1 VISSPAVI
9 FEEEFSIPAGVS
21 DLDLFRRW
29 TWDETFPER
38 GRIDYLAGTV
48 EVDLS
53 PEDLYTHGVVKTA
66 ITARLYPLIVDT
78 DRGCLFSDSTRVVSP
93 SARLSVEPDVVA
105 VLWGSLRQGRVRE
118 VPSTKAQEG
127 RFIELEGAPDLV
139 VEIVS
144 DSSERKD
151 RERLPRLYAAAGV
164 PELWLVDSRG
174 MDLDFEIYTLGSTGY
189 THQPTDSEG
198 WSDSPLL
205 GRRVRLVRRLNELSR
220 WVYDSETVK
229 ERNG

>member
-1 VISSPAVI
+1 MVPSPAVI
-9 FEEEFSIPAGVS
+9 FEEDLIIPAGVS

-29 TWDETFPER
+29 TRNESFPEH

-66 ITARLYPLIVDT
+66 ITARLYPLVVDT
-78 DRGCLFSDSTRVVSP
+78 SRGSLFSDSTRIVSP
-93 SARLSVEPDVVA
+93 TAGLSAEPDVVV
-105 VLWGSLRQGRVRE
+105 VLWESLRQGRIRE
-118 VPSTKAQEG
+118 IPGAKAKEG
-127 RFIELEGAPDLV
+127 RFVELEGAPDLI

-151 RERLPRLYAAAGV
+151 LERLPRLYAAAGV

-174 MDLDFEIYTLGSTGY
+174 KDLAFAIHIAGSGGY
-189 THQPTDSEG
+189 QRQPADSEG
-198 WSDSPLL
+198 WCKSPLL
-205 GRRVRLVRRLNELSR
+205 DRRVRLVRWLNDFSR
-220 WVYDSETVK
+220 WAYDLKTEVRK
-229 ERNG
+229 G